1 MLIPTHHGTGIGGDP
16 ARPRGPVMP
25 LPYCGAVLASTLTVG
40 DSTSEEGPHSTA
52 EPALERRFGNRQN
65 HKWALLHVSCH
76 CARPHS
82 I

>member
-52 EPALERRFGNRQN
+52 EPALERRFGNRHT
-65 HKWALLHVSCH
+65 HKWALLRCQLPL
-76 CARPHS
+76 RTTT
-82 I
+82 